1 MPRAPLPRPRGWTR
15 TSEVQTQDQPT
26 RRAVSGSLLLRR
38 GARGDVWYVK
48 YRDEAGVQVKR
59 RLGPAYTGKGAC
71 PAGFYTR
78 KTARAELDGLL
89 TDVRRGVARHERTG
103 ETFADAAAEWLRWVE
118 SRGRKPSTIAGYRSM
133 IHRHLDPAFG
143 HLPLDKVTADRI
155 EAYLATIGDRSP
167 RTRNKLVI
175 MMNGIFERTR
185 RRYAR
190 GRPSVIVANP
200 TRDIERVPGARR
212 AGIDVYTPEEVHA
225 LARAA
230 ADDQDAA
237 LILTAAFTGLR
248 QGELRALRWRDV
260 DFDGETIRVERSV
273 TMKDAVGTPKSGRG
287 RAVPMAPEVAKPL
300 ARLGQR
306 DRYVGEDD
314 LVFSGQGGG
323 FFDTSA
329 LLRRYRQA
337 QARAGLRQLRFHDL
351 RHTFGS
357 VAVNRVDSIT
367 ELQAWMGHADVTTTS
382 RYLHYKHRGDAA
394 RRISDAFRIAQAEE
408 VAS

>member
-1 MPRAPLPRPRGWTR
+1 MH
-15 TSEVQTQDQPT
+15 DQPT
-26 RRAVSGSLLLRR
+26 RRPVSGSLWLRH

-48 YRDEAGVQVKR
+48 YRDETGRQIKQ
-59 RLGPAYTGKGAC
+59 RLGPAYAGKGAC
-71 PAGFYTR
+71 PPGWYTR
-78 KTARAELDGLL
+78 KTARAELDARL

-103 ETFADAAAEWLRWVE
+103 ETFGEAAAEWLRWVE
-118 SRGRKPSTIAGYRSM
+118 SRGRKPSTISGYRSM

-143 HLPLDKVTADRI
+143 NLPLDRVTADRI

-175 MMNGIFERTR
+175 MMNGIFERAR

-190 GRPSVIVANP
+190 QRPPVIVANP
-200 TRDIERVPGARR
+200 TRDIERVPGPRR
-212 AGIDVYTPEEVHA
+212 AGIDVYTPEEVHS
-225 LARAA
+225 LGRAA

-260 DFDGETIRVERSV
+260 DFSRATIRVERSV
-273 TMKDAVGTPKSGRG
+273 TMRHAVGTPKSGRG
-287 RAVPMAPEVAKPL
+287 RAVPMADDVAKTL

-306 DRYVGEDD
+306 GAHDGEDD
-314 LVFSGQGGG
+314 LVFPGRDGG

-329 LLRRYRQA
+329 LVRRYREA
-337 QARAGLRQLRFHDL
+337 QKHAGLRELRFHDL

-357 VAVNRVDSIT
+357 VAVNRADSIT

-394 RRISDAFRIAQAEE
+394 RRISDAFRVAPAEE
-408 VAS
+408 VAR